1 MNKKITAVAA
11 VLAVSATLAFAG
23 PGEGRGEGR
32 HGGHGKGEFGAK
44 FAQKLNLTDAQKQQ
58 IKDIR
63 TASRTQNAQFFASVR
78 QTREEF
84 RAARQ
89 ANDQARIDALKGTL
103 QSQRAQMKEIRKA
116 ERQQV
121 LSILTAEQRAQLDA
135 MKAQREARHK
145 DHDSNDNN

>member
-11 VLAVSATLAFAG
+11 VLALSTTLAFAG
-23 PGEGRGEGR
+23 TGEGRGEGR
-32 HGGHGKGEFGAK
+32 HGRHGKGQFGEK

-63 TASRTQNAQFFASVR
+63 TNSRTQNAQFFATAK
-78 QTREEF
+78 QTREDA
-84 RAARQ
+84 RAARK
-89 ANDQARIDALKGTL
+89 AGDTARLESLKGAL

-121 LSILTAEQRAQLDA
+121 LNILNAEQRAQLEA
-135 MKAQREARHK
+135 MKAQHQGRHHN
-145 DHDSNDNN
+145 DDNN